1 MGECLCGPFLPLR
14 SLSRVG
20 VSTLCLFPSY
30 PVTWRSFLQLWWYRS
45 SFASFHVVFCENC
58 STCIVFLLCFCGGVV
73 ASYTSSYSTILMI
86 IQLYISFSIFSLL
99 TYLCLHVFYEF
110 LNGLS
115 IVLFLIQFYNLCIIF
130 RMFRQFRFHCIIDVI
145 IFNATILLFIFRLYR
160 LFIASHF
167 LFCFLLECFS

>member
-1 MGECLCGPFLPLR
+1 
-14 SLSRVG
+14 
-20 VSTLCLFPSY
+20 
-30 PVTWRSFLQLWWYRS
+30 
-45 SFASFHVVFCENC
+45 
-58 STCIVFLLCFCGGVV
+58 
-73 ASYTSSYSTILMI
+73 MI